1 MFVGPA
7 QSASRSFLARI
18 IPEGKSG
25 EIFGLYA
32 TTGRAV
38 SFLAPGLF
46 ALFVGLSGDTRLGIL
61 GIVLV
66 LLAGLLLML
75 PVKAKQARIE

>member
-1 MFVGPA
+1 MAPA
-7 QSASRSFLARI
+7 GR
-18 IPEGKSG
+18 EG

-46 ALFVGLSGDTRLGIL
+46 ALFVGLTGDTRLGIL
-61 GIVLV
+61 GIVLI
-66 LLAGLLLML
+66 LAAGLLLML
-75 PVKAKQARIE
+75 PVRTKTAVIR

>member
-1 MFVGPA
+1 M
-7 QSASRSFLARI
+7 
-18 IPEGKSG
+18 
-25 EIFGLYA
+25 FGLYT

-46 ALFVGLSGDTRLGIL
+46 GIAVAITGDTRF
-61 GIVLV
+61 GIVGIVIV

-75 PVKAKQARIE
+75 RVRGADARVRPARA